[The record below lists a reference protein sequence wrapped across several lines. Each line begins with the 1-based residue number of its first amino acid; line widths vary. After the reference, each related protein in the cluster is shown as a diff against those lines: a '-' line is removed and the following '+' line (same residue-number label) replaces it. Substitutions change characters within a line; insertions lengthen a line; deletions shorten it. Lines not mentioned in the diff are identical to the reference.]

1 MPQFKYEAMDNTGL
15 EVKDVIEAESKEHA
29 TMLVRE
35 KGFFV
40 TRISL
45 EQKLPS
51 LRDRVMVLRDR
62 VMVLREPEQKNLN
75 LPETNFGFW
84 LGLIAGLLIG
94 LAVGFALG

>member
-1 MPQFKYEAMDNTGL
+1 M
-15 EVKDVIEAESKEHA
+15 IEAESKEHA

-51 LRDRVMVLRDR
+51 LRDR

>member
-1 MPQFKYEAMDNTGL
+1 M
-15 EVKDVIEAESKEHA
+15 IEAESKEHA

-51 LRDRVMVLRDR
+51 LRDRVMVLRDRVMVLRDR